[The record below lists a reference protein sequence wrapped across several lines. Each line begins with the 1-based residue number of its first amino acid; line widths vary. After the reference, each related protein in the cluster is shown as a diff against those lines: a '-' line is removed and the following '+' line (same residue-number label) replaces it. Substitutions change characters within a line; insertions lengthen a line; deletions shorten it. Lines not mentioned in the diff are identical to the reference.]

1 MSKFSDTQWC
11 VCVYFCT
18 HTHTYVHTYV
28 YTYTHTIT
36 NTHTHMHM
44 HMHMKTYSRVVYAQ
58 MSRQSRTATLQ
69 AKMKE
74 TSVRKMHSVTVRSWV
89 SSDIRTTKEKKK
101 EKKNMHSVR

>member
-1 MSKFSDTQWC
+1 
-11 VCVYFCT
+11 
-18 HTHTYVHTYV
+18 
-28 YTYTHTIT
+28 
-36 NTHTHMHM
+36 MHM

-89 SSDIRTTKEKKK
+89 SSDIRTTKREKKR
-101 EKKNMHSVR
+101 EKKYALSQVRSRVSSDIRTREHLFH